1 MAGFLDQPDWTLPD
15 LVTAAWD
22 AGRRIDLTNIGY
34 GRIHWGD
41 QKTKSSSP
49 NNYYYFLAGLA
60 ATGEVQRVLE
70 IGTHSGGA
78 TRAIHKG
85 MQPSPD
91 RRIVTVDITRESDEY
106 LKDYPDIVKIT
117 GDANDMPSIV
127 GVLAALGERRKID
140 LLFIDADHTYLST
153 TLNYAIYTTLLRPG
167 IVVVDDVNLNDEMIA
182 CWKTIR
188 AQAPEEHSANVEAQ
202 LPDVREASAGFG
214 LQVLARNIGGEVDP
228 VPIRAPNFLKS
239 QIKKTWK
246 LLISGRYQ

>member
-1 MAGFLDQPDWTLPD
+1 
-15 LVTAAWD
+15 
-22 AGRRIDLTNIGY
+22 
-34 GRIHWGD
+34 
-41 QKTKSSSP
+41 
-49 NNYYYFLAGLA
+49 
-60 ATGEVQRVLE
+60 VLE

-85 MQPSPD
+85 MQQGMQPDPD
-91 RRIVTVDITRESDEY
+91 RRIVTVDITKESDDY
-106 LKDYPDIVKIT
+106 LKDYSDIVKIT
-117 GDANDMPSIV
+117 GDANDLPSIV
-127 GVLAALGERRKID
+127 GVLEALGDRRKIEI
-140 LLFIDADHTYLST
+140 LFIDADHTYLST
-153 TLNYAIYTTLLRPG
+153 TLNYSIYTTLLRPS